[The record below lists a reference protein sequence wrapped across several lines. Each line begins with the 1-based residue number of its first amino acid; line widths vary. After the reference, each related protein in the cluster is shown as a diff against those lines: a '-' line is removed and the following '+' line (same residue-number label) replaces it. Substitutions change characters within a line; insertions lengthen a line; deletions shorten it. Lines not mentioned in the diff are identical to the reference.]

1 MPSDNDD
8 KWNSL
13 REKIIGLGE
22 SSIQK
27 SYYPELQKRVAE
39 LQKFRS
45 LLDQSNDAI
54 FLLKFPSGKIDDA
67 NESAC
72 NQLGYT
78 YDELTNLSINDL
90 LATNESLDYKM
101 FEDILLEFD
110 DNKNL
115 KKTFD
120 AILKNSDKRE
130 IPFEISVSLV
140 DFSGYYYV
148 VVVARDITERIKSE
162 QSLRESEN
170 FLQTIYKGIDL
181 GVYVVNVTDDGD
193 FRFEDL
199 NPACRFIKD
208 FELIDIK
215 NKTPEEL
222 MPAIS
227 LEKAAEMRANFEE
240 CLKSELSIQI
250 EEQNKIGDNFQWFL
264 TTLTPLKDGQGRV
277 NRIIGTSMNID
288 KLKKAEI
295 QIKEHADNI
304 NILNKIIISSNK
316 AKDLPSLLEDILDH
330 VTNLMNFE
338 SAVIYMLDD
347 YKEYS
352 NIQFSKG
359 MPTEF
364 IESIKKINIKQSH
377 DKNGVKSGKSVF
389 IDNYQEI
396 SKKEGFLSLAK
407 IPLIS
412 KDQIIGSICVASKQR
427 HYFTEEEKK
436 LLESI
441 ANESG
446 TAIARLLSEIEV
458 IKSLNEKEVLLK
470 EIHHRVKN
478 NLQIISSLLNLQS
491 NFINDQEYL
500 AVFRESQNRI
510 KSMALIHEQLYQSR
524 DLTHINF
531 EKYMNDIVNHL
542 IHAYATDLR
551 RINIKKNIENVS
563 MGIETAIPC
572 GLIINEIVSNALK
585 HAFPDKQSGEV
596 KIEFESVN
604 NEYNLT
610 ISDDGIGLP
619 EDFDIER
626 SKSLGL
632 KLVNMLITQIDGK
645 LEINKDRKTEFKIK
659 FNELE
664 YKERI

>member
-1 MPSDNDD
+1 MPSNNDD
-8 KWNSL
+8 EWNSL

-54 FLLKFPSGKIDDA
+54 FVLKYPSGKIDDV

-72 NQLGYT
+72 NQLGYS
-78 YDELTNLSINDL
+78 YDAIINLSFSDL
-90 LATNESLDYKM
+90 FANNEKLDYKI
-101 FEDILLEFD
+101 FEDILSEFE

-120 AILKNSDKRE
+120 AFLKNSDQRE

-140 DFSGYYYV
+140 DFSGYNYV
-148 VVVARDITERIKSE
+148 VVVARDITERIISE

-181 GVYVVNVTDDGD
+181 GVYVVNVTSDGD

-199 NPACRFIKD
+199 NPACKFIKD
-208 FELIDIK
+208 IESVDIK

-227 LEKAAEMRANFEE
+227 LEKAAEMRGNFEE
-240 CLKSELSIQI
+240 CLKSESSIQI
-250 EEQNKIGDNFQWFL
+250 EEQIQIEDQPQWFL
-264 TTLTPLKDGQGRV
+264 TTLTPLKDEKGRV
-277 NRIIGTSMNID
+277 NRIIGTSMNIN

-316 AKDLPSLLEDILDH
+316 AKDLPSLLEDILEH

-338 SAVIYMLDD
+338 SAVIYMLED

-359 MPTEF
+359 MPAEF
-364 IESIKKINIKQSH
+364 IENIKNLNIKGITH
-377 DKNGVKSGKSVF
+377 NNTDIHGKSVF

-396 SKKEGFLSLAK
+396 SMEEGFLSLAK

-427 HYFTEEEKK
+427 YYFTEEEKK

-458 IKSLNEKEVLLK
+458 IRSLNEKEVLLK

-491 NFINDQEYL
+491 NFIKDQEYL

-531 EKYMNDIVNHL
+531 EEYMNDIVNHL

-551 RINIKKNIENVS
+551 RINIIKKIENVA

-572 GLIINEIVSNALK
+572 GLIINEIISNALK
-585 HAFPDKQSGEV
+585 HAFPNKQSGEV
-596 KIEFESVN
+596 KIKFETVD
-604 NEYNLT
+604 NEYILT
-610 ISDDGIGLP
+610 ISDNGIGLP
-619 EDFDIER
+619 KDFDIEK

-632 KLVNMLITQIDGK
+632 KLVNILITQIEGA
-645 LEINKDRKTEFKIK
+645 LEINRDGKTEFKIK
-659 FNELE
+659 FKEVE
-664 YKERI
+664 YQERI

>member
-22 SSIQK
+22 GSIQK
-27 SYYPELQKRVAE
+27 SYYPELQKRLGE

-54 FLLKFPSGKIDDA
+54 FLLKFPSGKIDDV

-72 NQLGYT
+72 NQLGYS
-78 YDELTNLSINDL
+78 YNEIINLSINDL
-90 LATNESLDYKM
+90 LATDENLDYKN
-101 FEDILLEFD
+101 FEDILSEFQN
-110 DNKNL
+110 NKKM

-120 AILKNSDKRE
+120 AILKNSDQRK
-130 IPFEISVSLV
+130 IPFEISISLV

-148 VVVARDITERIKSE
+148 VVVARDISERIKSE

-181 GVYVVNVTDDGD
+181 GVYVVNVTSDGD
-193 FRFEDL
+193 FRFEDI

-208 FELIDIK
+208 IKSINIK

-222 MPAIS
+222 MPHIT

-240 CLKSELSIQI
+240 CLNSESSIQI
-250 EEQNKIGDNFQWFL
+250 EEQIQVENQFQWFL
-264 TTLTPLKDGQGRV
+264 TTLTPLKDDQGMV

-288 KLKKAEI
+288 KLKTAEI

-352 NIQFSKG
+352 DIQFSKG

-364 IESIKKINIKQSH
+364 IERIKKMTVKETLHRNASF
-377 DKNGVKSGKSVF
+377 NGESVF

-396 SKKEGFLSLAK
+396 SNNEGFLSLAK

-427 HYFTEEEKK
+427 YYFTQEEKK

-458 IKSLNEKEVLLK
+458 KKSLNEKEVLLK

-491 NFINDQEYL
+491 NFIKDQEYL

-510 KSMALIHEQLYQSR
+510 KSMALIHEQLYQSL

-531 EKYMNDIVNHL
+531 EEYMNDIVNHL
-542 IHAYATDLR
+542 IHAYASDLR

-572 GLIINEIVSNALK
+572 GLIINEIISNALK

-604 NEYNLT
+604 NGYILT
-610 ISDDGIGLP
+610 ISDNGIGLP
-619 EDFDIER
+619 EDFDIEK

-632 KLVNMLITQIDGK
+632 KLVNMLIKQIDGT
-645 LEINKDRKTEFKIK
+645 LEINKYAKTEFKIK
-659 FNELE
+659 FKEVE
-664 YKERI
+664 YQDRI

>member
-22 SSIQK
+22 GSIQK
-27 SYYPELQKRVAE
+27 SYYPELQKRLGE

-54 FLLKFPSGKIDDA
+54 FLLKFPSGKIDDV

-72 NQLGYT
+72 NQLEYS
-78 YDELTNLSINDL
+78 YNEIINLSINDL
-90 LATNESLDYKM
+90 LATDENLDYKN
-101 FEDILLEFD
+101 FEDILSEFQN
-110 DNKNL
+110 NKKM

-120 AILKNSDKRE
+120 AILKNSDQRK
-130 IPFEISVSLV
+130 IPFEISISLV

-148 VVVARDITERIKSE
+148 VVVARDISERIKSE

-181 GVYVVNVTDDGD
+181 GVYVVNVTSDGD
-193 FRFEDL
+193 FRFEDI

-208 FELIDIK
+208 IKSINIK

-222 MPAIS
+222 MPHIT

-240 CLKSELSIQI
+240 CLNSESSIQI
-250 EEQNKIGDNFQWFL
+250 EEQIQVENQFQWFL
-264 TTLTPLKDGQGRV
+264 TTLTPLKDDQGMV

-288 KLKKAEI
+288 KLKTAEI

-352 NIQFSKG
+352 DIQFSKG

-364 IESIKKINIKQSH
+364 IERIKKMTVKETLHRNASF
-377 DKNGVKSGKSVF
+377 NGESVF

-396 SKKEGFLSLAK
+396 SNNEGFLSLAK

-427 HYFTEEEKK
+427 YYFTQEEKK

-458 IKSLNEKEVLLK
+458 KKSLNEKEVLLK

-491 NFINDQEYL
+491 NFIKDQEYL

-510 KSMALIHEQLYQSR
+510 KSMALIHEQLYQSL

-531 EKYMNDIVNHL
+531 EEYMNDIVNHL
-542 IHAYATDLR
+542 IHAYASDLR

-572 GLIINEIVSNALK
+572 GLIINEIISNALK

-604 NEYNLT
+604 NGYILT
-610 ISDDGIGLP
+610 ISDNGIGLP
-619 EDFDIER
+619 EDFDIEK

-632 KLVNMLITQIDGK
+632 KLVNMLIKQIDGT
-645 LEINKDRKTEFKIK
+645 LEINKYAKTEFKIK
-659 FNELE
+659 FKEVE
-664 YKERI
+664 YQDRI

>member
-22 SSIQK
+22 GSIQK
-27 SYYPELQKRVAE
+27 SYYPELQKRLGE

-54 FLLKFPSGKIDDA
+54 FLLKFPSGKVDDV

-72 NQLGYT
+72 NQLGYS
-78 YDELTNLSINDL
+78 YNEIIKLSINDL
-90 LATNESLDYKM
+90 LATDENLDYKS
-101 FEDILLEFD
+101 FEDILSEFQ
-110 DNKNL
+110 NSKNI

-120 AILKNSDKRE
+120 AILKNSDQRE

-148 VVVARDITERIKSE
+148 VVVARDISERIKSE

-181 GVYVVNVTDDGD
+181 GVYVVNVTSDGD

-208 FELIDIK
+208 IKSINIK

-222 MPAIS
+222 MPHIT

-240 CLKSELSIQI
+240 CLNSESSIQI
-250 EEQNKIGDNFQWFL
+250 EEQMQIENQVQWFL
-264 TTLTPLKDGQGRV
+264 TTLTPLKDDQGRV

-288 KLKKAEI
+288 KLKAAEI

-338 SAVIYMLDD
+338 SAFIYMLDD

-352 NIQFSKG
+352 DIQFSKG

-364 IESIKKINIKQSH
+364 IESIKNMNIKKTLH
-377 DKNGVKSGKSVF
+377 KNARFNGESVF
-389 IDNYQEI
+389 IENYQEI
-396 SKKEGFLSLAK
+396 SNNEGFLSLAK

-427 HYFTEEEKK
+427 YYFTQEEKK

-458 IKSLNEKEVLLK
+458 KKSLYEKKVLLK

-491 NFINDQEYL
+491 NFIKDQEYL

-510 KSMALIHEQLYQSR
+510 KSMALIHEQLYQSL

-531 EKYMNDIVNHL
+531 EEYMNDIVNHL
-542 IHAYATDLR
+542 IHAYASDLR

-572 GLIINEIVSNALK
+572 GLIINEIISNALK

-604 NEYNLT
+604 NGYILT
-610 ISDDGIGLP
+610 ISDNGIGLP
-619 EDFDIER
+619 EDFDIEK

-632 KLVNMLITQIDGK
+632 KLVNMLIKQIDGT
-645 LEINKDRKTEFKIK
+645 LEINKYGKTEFKIK
-659 FNELE
+659 FKELE
-664 YKERI
+664 YKDRI